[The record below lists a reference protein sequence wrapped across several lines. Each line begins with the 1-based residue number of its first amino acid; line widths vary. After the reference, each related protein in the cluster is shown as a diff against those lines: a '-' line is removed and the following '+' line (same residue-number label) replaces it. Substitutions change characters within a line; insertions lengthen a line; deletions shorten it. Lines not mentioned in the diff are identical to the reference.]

1 MSFYNRMLKRIG
13 LKRVFAQQL
22 QPTVVKPIVNPAT
35 ATPTTIMPAQVL
47 PAPTQNLTTVA
58 PKYNGS
64 QGQRA
69 KEDAERANLRADME
83 NWLFK
88 KLPESQSFTDL
99 ELMLSNDGLD
109 YWMSELNEELFYE
122 SIENARNSIPGN
134 AASPQE
140 LSNHF
145 PDLSRQDI
153 EQIVLNQGEQGLPLE
168 ITENQRNQALYD
180 QIVGEQEGF
189 GEDHW
194 KEDEQNVGGIS
205 AEDLTQ
211 TFMENY
217 LLETDD
223 DQDFLG
229 EESTSVKR
237 WKEIQMKFPDSDIDS
252 ILKSRV
258 FRGVEGGYSS
268 SGGNKEDFRIKFFI
282 ENASWLSG
290 MGMLPESVSSL
301 MNSGSFG
308 NNKETYINLSQDIDS
323 VTGALYGILGDDNE
337 EVKAKVWD
345 WVLSKIGSDVMGTG
359 YESQQYAANSEG
371 TQVDHGV
378 DIRKEQLQNNEPE
391 LSQDQRSTIM
401 DAYKGDLQSMGQ
413 TLKFLGKDVR
423 EHIINELS
431 EKNPNFA
438 PGGKWFSKTIASEF
452 WPDQAAKIIDS
463 LVNSDAFSDPKK
475 LKDLERK
482 GKATFKVENGRV
494 IMRPSEGNTWDSI
507 DFSKMLPLDEK
518 LNIWIDNMVSTD
530 QNAQPDS
537 YLHDLQQVS
546 QLGTTKID
554 RERMSNDPEYKQEI
568 LMKLKKGKTLHD
580 QMNQMLTQ
588 IGEYLVSDEVVKK
601 YPKNVLFSYL
611 DLITTHKNI
620 KEVGALLSEN
630 SETGKRTRQELVFRK
645 IKEHETLSDMGST
658 GNDARIK
665 LLVNKSKKQDIGVPV
680 ESLSSL
686 SSDQIM
692 ELSSGFIDEIGASL
706 PQGFSSQQIMK
717 IEDSQLRQISD
728 NIINQEIKR
737 RSNVSGVAQDYYKQ
751 LLDLDGVHRA
761 SFDRQ
766 LSIIRTAI
774 GRIFNLTKLSSVMSK
789 FSSING
795 LDGMKE
801 SIRNDMINELRVF

>member
-1 MSFYNRMLKRIG
+1 MSFYIRILKRIG
-13 LKRVFAQQL
+13 ISRTSQQL
-22 QPTVVKPIVNPAT
+22 QPTVVKPLAD
-35 ATPTTIMPAQVL
+35 
-47 PAPTQNLTTVA
+47 PAPVTFPASPVPTQA
-58 PKYNGS
+58 PVPIQTPVYNGS

-69 KEDAERANLRADME
+69 KENAERANLRADME
-83 NWLFK
+83 NWLLRR
-88 KLPESQSFTDL
+88 LPESQSFTDL

-109 YWMSELNEELFYE
+109 YWMSELNEDMFYE

-145 PDLSRQDI
+145 PDLSRRDI

-180 QIVGEQEGF
+180 QIVGEQESF
-189 GEDHW
+189 GEEHW
-194 KEDEQNVGGIS
+194 QEDEQNVGGIS

-211 TFMENY
+211 AFMENY
-217 LLETDD
+217 LLEPDMG
-223 DQDFLG
+223 DQDFQE
-229 EESTSVKR
+229 EESSSIKR

-282 ENASWLSG
+282 ENASWLSSI
-290 MGMLPESVSSL
+290 GMLPESVSSL
-301 MNSGSFG
+301 MTSGSFG
-308 NNKETYINLSQDIDS
+308 NNKETYMNLAQDIDS
-323 VTGALYGILGDDNE
+323 VTGTLYGILGDDNE

-345 WVLSKIGSDVMGTG
+345 WVMSKIGSDVMGTG

-378 DIRKEQLQNNEPE
+378 DLRREQLQGNEPE

-423 EHIINELS
+423 EHIVNELS

-463 LVNSDAFSDPKK
+463 LVGSDAFSDPKK

-494 IMRPSEGNTWDSI
+494 IMKPSEGNTWDSI

-518 LNIWIDNMVSTD
+518 LNIWIDNMISSD
-530 QNAQPDS
+530 PNAQPDS

-546 QLGTTKID
+546 QLGSNKID
-554 RERMSNDPEYKQEI
+554 RERMANDPEYKQE
-568 LMKLKKGKTLHD
+568 MVAKLKKSKTLHD

-611 DLITTHKNI
+611 DLITTHKNV

-630 SETGKRTRQELVFRK
+630 SETGKRTRQELVFGK
-645 IKEHETLSDMGST
+645 MKEYETITDPGPSGDK
-658 GNDARIK
+658 ARRK
-665 LLVNKSKKQDIGVPV
+665 LLKDKSKKIDIGVPV
-680 ESLSSL
+680 DSIQSLDSSKVMDL
-686 SSDQIM
+686 SSD
-692 ELSSGFIDEIGASL
+692 FINEMGLPL
-706 PQGFSSQQIMK
+706 PQGFSSQQITQM
-717 IEDSQLRQISD
+717 EDSQLRQIANS
-728 NIINQEIKR
+728 IIEQEIKR

-751 LLDLDGVHRA
+751 LLDLDDIHRA
-761 SFDRQ
+761 SFNRQ

-774 GRIFNLTKLSSVMSK
+774 GRMFDLTKLSSAMSK
-789 FSSING
+789 FSSTNK
-795 LDGMKE
+795 LDEIKT
-801 SIRNDMINELRVF
+801 SIRNDMINGLGTL